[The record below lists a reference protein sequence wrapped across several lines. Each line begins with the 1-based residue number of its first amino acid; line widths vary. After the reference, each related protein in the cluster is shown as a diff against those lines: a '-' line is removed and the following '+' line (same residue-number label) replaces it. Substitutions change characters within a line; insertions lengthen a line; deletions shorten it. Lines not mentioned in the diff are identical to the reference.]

1 MFFNEHYLMSKA
13 SKIWCFCFASYIS
26 KARMTLKCGSILVNE
41 CFSIESF
48 RLGKC
53 YEHYW
58 VRLPLWYFVASC
70 PKPGWQKP
78 NELGATLV
86 WVQRLKKSKIF
97 VIWVIL
103 DPILLAGFWILI
115 SWIFFSSKTHYFRT
129 MEFHEVFPS
138 KNIKFYASFL

>member
-1 MFFNEHYLMSKA
+1 MSKA

-78 NELGATLV
+78 NGLGATLV
-86 WVQRLKKSKIF
+86 WVQRLKKGKSKIIL
-97 VIWVIL
+97 IWLIL
-103 DPILLAGFWILI
+103 DSVLLAVFEFVN
-115 SWIFFSSKTHYFRT
+115 SWNFTLLGIHNFFQKAASIFRANY
-129 MEFHEVFPS
+129 
-138 KNIKFYASFL
+138 

>member
-1 MFFNEHYLMSKA
+1 MNIILMSKA

-86 WVQRLKKSKIF
+86 WVQRLKKKQNIF
-97 VIWVIL
+97 NLGIF
-103 DPILLAGFWILI
+103 DPVLLAVFEFWFHKQKNSWNCTLLGI
-115 SWIFFSSKTHYFRT
+115 SKLFQRAASIFRANY
-129 MEFHEVFPS
+129 
-138 KNIKFYASFL
+138 